1 MLEGS
6 KYVKDQTAVV
16 EYIEIIMSSYCSKKM
31 PVFCWVGLD
40 VGFTLGVVRA
50 IFLNKFITNVI
61 IINLFETEAMY

>member
-1 MLEGS
+1 MLAGS

-16 EYIEIIMSSYCSKKM
+16 EYIDHCLHIVQKM

-40 VGFTLGVVRA
+40 VGFTLVSA

>member
-1 MLEGS
+1 
-6 KYVKDQTAVV
+6 
-16 EYIEIIMSSYCSKKM
+16 M

-40 VGFTLGVVRA
+40 VGFTFGVVRA